1 MLTLKN
7 KWYLLIILPMMALS
21 CKSKI
26 AAHQSIPPYSLADTV
41 KPDWYRE
48 YYGQVV
54 MIDNDFVTQKNGSYL
69 IDLPLQIVPDSTYVF
84 FLSTRIPVEL
94 LKRSTEFYPDLQ
106 HFVLF
111 VPDWRYYDEVAKEAS
126 KNGMC
131 IEPATTNFYYSIKR
145 EDGAVKV
152 DSIRLS
158 GEDNARFDFVKPI
171 SPKDMLTV
179 YRKESYGSVCCPR
192 DPKWDNVDKDELFLR
207 DFEHRSHLNVTK
219 GRYVQME
226 GKEGEKSIYYTLPGL
241 SSAQR
246 LQFLVDKYAQRI
258 VNKDMEARTYL
269 PQLFTPQIV
278 PMVTEGFNKMKEL
291 P

>member
-1 MLTLKN
+1 M
-7 KWYLLIILPMMALS
+7 WYLLIILPMMALS

-26 AAHQSIPPYSLADTV
+26 AARQSIPPYSLADTV

-48 YYGQVV
+48 YYGRVV
-54 MIDNDFVTQKNGSYL
+54 MIDNDFVTQKDGNYL
-69 IDLPLQIVPDSTYVF
+69 VDLPLQIVPDSTYVF
-84 FLSTRIPVEL
+84 FLSTKIPVEL
-94 LKRSTEFYPDLQ
+94 LKKSNEFYPDLQ
-106 HFVLF
+106 HFVLI
-111 VPDWRYYDEVAKEAS
+111 VPDWKFYGEVAEEAS

-145 EDGAVKV
+145 EDGMVKV
-152 DSIRLS
+152 DSLRLS
-158 GEDNARFDFVKPI
+158 GLDNPRLDFVKPI
-171 SPKDMLTV
+171 SAKGMLTI
-179 YRKESYGSVCCPR
+179 YRRDSYGSVCCPR
-192 DPKWDNVDKDELFLR
+192 DPKWDNADKDELFLR
-207 DFEHRSHLNVTK
+207 DFEHRSHLKVTK

-246 LQFLVDKYAQRI
+246 LEFLANKYAQWI
-258 VNKDMEARTYL
+258 SNKDTGTRTII
-269 PQLFTPQIV
+269 PQLFAPQII

>member
-1 MLTLKN
+1 M
-7 KWYLLIILPMMALS
+7 WYLLIILPMMALS

-26 AAHQSIPPYSLADTV
+26 AAHQSFPPYSLADTM

-69 IDLPLQIVPDSTYVF
+69 VDIPLQIVPDSTYVF
-84 FLSTRIPVEL
+84 FLSTRIPLEL
-94 LKRSTEFYPDLQ
+94 LKRSNEFYPDIQ
-106 HFVLF
+106 HFVLI
-111 VPDWRYYDEVAKEAS
+111 VPDWKYYDEVAKEAS

-145 EDGAVKV
+145 EDGVVKV

-171 SPKDMLTV
+171 SPKGMLTV
-179 YRKESYGSVCCPR
+179 YRRESYGSVCCPR
-192 DPKWDNVDKDELFLR
+192 DPKWDNVEEDELFLR
-207 DFEHRSHLNVTK
+207 DFEHRSHLKVTT

-246 LQFLVDKYAQRI
+246 LEFLADQYAHWI
-258 VNKDMEARTYL
+258 VNKDRKASPSM
-269 PQLFTPQIV
+269 PQLFAPQIV

>member
-7 KWYLLIILPMMALS
+7 NWYLLIILPMMALS

-26 AAHQSIPPYSLADTV
+26 AAHQSLAPYSLADTV

-69 IDLPLQIVPDSTYVF
+69 IDLPLQIVPDSTYMF

-94 LKRSTEFYPDLQ
+94 FGKSNEFYPDLQ
-106 HFVLF
+106 HFILI
-111 VPDWRYYDEVAKEAS
+111 VPDWKYYDEVAKEAS

-131 IEPATTNFYYSIKR
+131 IEPATTNYYYSIKR

-171 SPKDMLTV
+171 SPKGMLTV
-179 YRKESYGSVCCPR
+179 YRRESYGSVCCPR
-192 DPKWDNVDKDELFLR
+192 DPKWDNADKGELFLR
-207 DFEHRSHLNVTK
+207 EFEQRSHLKVTK

-241 SSAQR
+241 SSSQR
-246 LQFLVDKYAQRI
+246 LEFLADKYAQWI
-258 VNKDMEARTYL
+258 VNKDMETKAFM
-269 PQLFTPQIV
+269 PQLFAPQIV

>member
-1 MLTLKN
+1 M
-7 KWYLLIILPMMALS
+7 WYLLIILPMMALS

-48 YYGQVV
+48 YYGRVV
-54 MIDNDFVTQKNGSYL
+54 MIDNDFVTQKDGNYFV
-69 IDLPLQIVPDSTYVF
+69 DLPLQIVPDSTYVF
-84 FLSTRIPVEL
+84 FLSTKIPVEL
-94 LKRSTEFYPDLQ
+94 LKKSNEFYPDLQ
-106 HFVLF
+106 HFVLI
-111 VPDWRYYDEVAKEAS
+111 VPDWKFYGEVAEEAS

-145 EDGAVKV
+145 EDGMVKV
-152 DSIRLS
+152 DSLRLS
-158 GEDNARFDFVKPI
+158 GLDNPRLDFVKPI
-171 SPKDMLTV
+171 SPKGMLTI
-179 YRKESYGSVCCPR
+179 YRRDGYGSVCCPR
-192 DPKWDNVDKDELFLR
+192 DPKWDNADKDELFLR
-207 DFEHRSHLNVTK
+207 DFEHRSHLKVTK

-246 LQFLVDKYAQRI
+246 LEFLANKYAQWI
-258 VNKDMEARTYL
+258 ANKDTGTRTII
-269 PQLFTPQIV
+269 PQLFAPQII

>member
-1 MLTLKN
+1 MLIRKN
-7 KWYLLIILPMMALS
+7 MWYLLIILPMMALS

-26 AAHQSIPPYSLADTV
+26 AAHQSLSPYSLADTA

-54 MIDNDFVTQKNGSYL
+54 MIDNDFVTQKDGNYL
-69 IDLPLQIVPDSTYVF
+69 VDLPLQIVPDSTYVF
-84 FLSTRIPVEL
+84 FLSTKIPVEL
-94 LKRSTEFYPDLQ
+94 LKKSNEFYPDLQ
-106 HFVLF
+106 HFVLI
-111 VPDWRYYDEVAKEAS
+111 VPDWKFYGEVAEEAS

-145 EDGAVKV
+145 EDGTVKV
-152 DSIRLS
+152 DSLRLS
-158 GEDNARFDFVKPI
+158 GLDNPRLDFVKPI
-171 SPKDMLTV
+171 SSKGMLTI
-179 YRKESYGSVCCPR
+179 YRRESYGSVCCPR
-192 DPKWDNVDKDELFLR
+192 DPKWDNADKDELFLR
-207 DFEHRSHLNVTK
+207 DFEHRSHLKVTK

-246 LQFLVDKYAQRI
+246 LEFLADKYAQWS
-258 VNKDMEARTYL
+258 VNRDTGARTII
-269 PQLFTPQIV
+269 PQLFAPQII

>member
-1 MLTLKN
+1 MLIRKN
-7 KWYLLIILPMMALS
+7 MWYLLIILPMMALS

-48 YYGQVV
+48 YYGRVV
-54 MIDNDFVTQKNGSYL
+54 MIDNDFVTQKDGNYL
-69 IDLPLQIVPDSTYVF
+69 VDLPLQIVPDSTYVF
-84 FLSTRIPVEL
+84 FLSTKIPVEL
-94 LKRSTEFYPDLQ
+94 LKKSNEFYPDLQ
-106 HFVLF
+106 HFVLI
-111 VPDWRYYDEVAKEAS
+111 VPDWKFYGEVAEEAS

-145 EDGAVKV
+145 EDGMVKV
-152 DSIRLS
+152 DSLRLS
-158 GEDNARFDFVKPI
+158 GLDNPRLDFVKPI
-171 SPKDMLTV
+171 SAKGMLTI
-179 YRKESYGSVCCPR
+179 YRRDSYGSVCCPR
-192 DPKWDNVDKDELFLR
+192 DPKWDNADKDELFLR
-207 DFEHRSHLNVTK
+207 DFEHRSHLKVTK

-246 LQFLVDKYAQRI
+246 LEFLANKYAQWI
-258 VNKDMEARTYL
+258 ANKDTGTRTII
-269 PQLFTPQIV
+269 PQLFAPQII